1 MIDPIAKWIG
11 VWSASVTVGSI
22 FFRIFLALV
31 FSAIIG
37 WERSLKR
44 HAAGLRTF
52 MVLTLGA
59 TFVGV
64 LDMFL
69 MENLG
74 VILPIISAISVL
86 AFATLC
92 NNTTLFTSKNQIKG
106 LTTSFTLWTCGGIGL
121 CCVMGFYT
129 VGIAGFAIMLCT
141 INLFP
146 KMEIYLKNRSN
157 HFEVFLELS
166 SKSYLSEFVQII
178 RKLGLKIDDIEYN
191 SAYHD
196 SGLSVY
202 MVALTV
208 VSPELKKYKTHKEII
223 KAISSLDYVK
233 HIEEMR

>member
-1 MIDPIAKWIG
+1 MVDPIANWLG
-11 VWSASVTVGSI
+11 TWSASVSVGAI
-22 FFRIFLALV
+22 FLRIFLALL

-37 WERSLKR
+37 WERSIKR

-59 TFVGV
+59 TFVGI

-69 MENLG
+69 IENQG

-92 NNTTLFTSKNQIKG
+92 NNTTLFTSRNQIKG
-106 LTTSFTLWTCGGIGL
+106 LTTSFTLWACGIIGL
-121 CCVMGFYT
+121 CFGMGFYT
-129 VGIAGFAIMLCT
+129 VGVVGFVIMLCT
-141 INLFP
+141 INVFP

-166 SKSYLSEFVQII
+166 SKNNLSEFVEII

-191 SAYHD
+191 AAYHD

-208 VSPELKKYKTHKEII
+208 MSPELKKYKTHKEII
-223 KAISSLDYVK
+223 EAISSLDYVK

>member
-1 MIDPIAKWIG
+1 MVDPIASWLG
-11 VWSASVTVGSI
+11 TWSASVSVGAI
-22 FFRIFLALV
+22 FLRIFLALL

-37 WERSLKR
+37 WERSIKR

-59 TFVGV
+59 TFVGL

-69 MENLG
+69 IENQG
-74 VILPIISAISVL
+74 MILPIISALSVL

-92 NNTTLFTSKNQIKG
+92 NNTTLFTSRNQIKG
-106 LTTSFTLWTCGGIGL
+106 LTTSFTLWSCGIIGL
-121 CCVMGFYT
+121 CFGMGFYT
-129 VGIAGFAIMLCT
+129 VGVVGFVIMLCT
-141 INLFP
+141 INVFP

-166 SKSYLSEFVQII
+166 NKNNLSEFVEII

-208 VSPELKKYKTHKEII
+208 MSPELKKYKTHKEII
-223 KAISSLDYVK
+223 EAISSLDYVK

>member
-1 MIDPIAKWIG
+1 
-11 VWSASVTVGSI
+11 
-22 FFRIFLALV
+22 
-31 FSAIIG
+31 
-37 WERSLKR
+37 
-44 HAAGLRTF
+44 
-52 MVLTLGA
+52 
-59 TFVGV
+59 
-64 LDMFL
+64 
-69 MENLG
+69 
-74 VILPIISAISVL
+74 
-86 AFATLC
+86 
-92 NNTTLFTSKNQIKG
+92 
-106 LTTSFTLWTCGGIGL
+106 
-121 CCVMGFYT
+121 
-129 VGIAGFAIMLCT
+129 
-141 INLFP
+141 
-146 KMEIYLKNRSN
+146 MEIYLKNRSN